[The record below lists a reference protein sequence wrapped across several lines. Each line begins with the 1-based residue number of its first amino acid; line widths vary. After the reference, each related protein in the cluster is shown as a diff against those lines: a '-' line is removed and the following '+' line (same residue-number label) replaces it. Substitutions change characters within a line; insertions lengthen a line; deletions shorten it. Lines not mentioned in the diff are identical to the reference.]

1 MTSGH
6 RAKTRLRH
14 WAAKNRSCGDLTL
27 TSRTSFERFAEFWRK
42 CWDFFWGKKH
52 DDTQETILTAARM
65 VE

>member
-42 CWDFFWGKKH
+42 CWDFLGEKARRYSR
-52 DDTQETILTAARM
+52 DDTDGGANG
-65 VE
+65 